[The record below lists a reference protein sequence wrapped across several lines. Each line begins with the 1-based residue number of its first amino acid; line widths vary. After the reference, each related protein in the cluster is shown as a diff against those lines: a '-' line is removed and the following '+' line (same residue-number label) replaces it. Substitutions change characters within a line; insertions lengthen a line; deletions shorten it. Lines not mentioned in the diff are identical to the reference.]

1 MGVVQICNLMQS
13 KDMVPPAVRKKV
25 FGMAKE
31 LWKVTFAYAGFI
43 DAREC
48 IVDLHEKGFSK
59 DSPQYYPLLV
69 GLVCLYARPF
79 TAAERIGTLSDHIVP
94 AQFRELHQEL
104 LRLRNKMFAHSDPAA
119 LLPFAATD
127 SDDFASGIIFRYK
140 RGSVSI
146 RPSRFHVHPQFLPD
160 FILPLLEA
168 LIEITDKKRKQLHD
182 TLAHYVPKKLGD
194 YELNVLD
201 TDKPMFKRVR
211 AASKIAR

>member
-1 MGVVQICNLMQS
+1 MQS
-13 KDMVPPAVRKKV
+13 KDTVPPAIRKKF

-48 IVDLHEKGFSK
+48 IKDLQEKGFSK

-79 TAAERIGTLSDHIVP
+79 TTAEQIGTLSENIIPV
-94 AQFRELHQEL
+94 QFRELHQEL
-104 LRLRNKMFAHSDPAA
+104 LRLRNKMFAHTDPAA
-119 LLPFAATD
+119 LLPGATD
-127 SDDFASGIIFRYK
+127 NSDDFASGIFFRCEHQSI
-140 RGSVSI
+140 SVI
-146 RPSRFHVHPQFLPD
+146 PSRFHADPQFLPK

-194 YELNVLD
+194 YELNVLNI
-201 TDKPMFKRVR
+201 DKPMFKRVP
-211 AASKIAR
+211 AVSKTADRFQ

>member
-1 MGVVQICNLMQS
+1 MKVH
-13 KDMVPPAVRKKV
+13 PALEQKV

-48 IVDLHEKGFSK
+48 IKDLQEKGFSK

-79 TAAERIGTLSDHIVP
+79 TTAEEIGPLSDNIVP
-94 AQFRELHQEL
+94 ARFRELHQEL

-119 LLPFAATD
+119 LLPGAAT
-127 SDDFASGIIFRYK
+127 SSEDFASGIVFRYK
-140 RGSVSI
+140 PKSI
-146 RPSRFHVHPQFLPD
+146 HVIPSRFHADPQFLPN
-160 FILPLLEA
+160 FILPLVEA
-168 LIEITDKKRKQLHD
+168 LIEITDKKRKRLHD
-182 TLAHYVPKKLGD
+182 TLKHYVPKKLGD

-201 TDKPMFKRVR
+201 SNKPLFKRV
-211 AASKIAR
+211 

>member
-1 MGVVQICNLMQS
+1 MQS
-13 KDMVPPAVRKKV
+13 KDIVTPAVRKKV

-31 LWKVTFAYAGFI
+31 LWKATFAYAGFI

-48 IVDLHEKGFSK
+48 IKDLQEKGFSK
-59 DSPQYYPLLV
+59 ESPQYYPLLV

-79 TAAERIGTLSDHIVP
+79 TAAERIGALSHNIVP
-94 AQFRELHQEL
+94 TQFRELHQEL
-104 LRLRNKMFAHSDPAA
+104 LRLRHEMFAHTDPAA
-119 LLPFAATD
+119 LLPGATAS
-127 SDDFASGIIFRYK
+127 SDDFASGIVFRYK
-140 RGSVSI
+140 HKSI
-146 RPSRFHVHPQFLPD
+146 YVIPSRFHADPQFLPD
-160 FILPLLEA
+160 FMLPLLEA

-211 AASKIAR
+211 AASKMPDRF